1 MKKDEVPQDGD
12 NLHKGTFKQ
21 LFYAVDQSGEYTA
34 PVSSVGW
41 EPENVA
47 LGQAWEE
54 VERRVSETSDQV
66 RAGQKSPIAY
76 YMERTLLDLPLLAS
90 KAGKFQWQ
98 VKRHMKPDVFK
109 NLNAGMIARYAEI
122 FSIPADVLQKGELL
136 PFQRPQ

>member
-12 NLHKGTFKQ
+12 NLHHGTFKQ
-21 LFYAVDQSGEYTA
+21 LFYAVDASGEYTA

-54 VERRVSETSDQV
+54 VERRVAETRIKVQQ
-66 RAGQKSPIAY
+66 GELSPVAY
-76 YMERTLLDLPLLAS
+76 YMERTLLDLPLLAQ

-98 VKRHMKPDVFK
+98 VKRHMKPAVFK
-109 NLNAGMIARYAEI
+109 TLSTGMMARYATI
-122 FSIPADVLQKGELL
+122 FAIPVETLQKGELL
-136 PFQRPQ
+136 PFQRPE

>member
-1 MKKDEVPQDGD
+1 MKKDEVPQDGN
-12 NLHKGTFKQ
+12 NLHHGTFKQ
-21 LFYAVDQSGEYTA
+21 LFYAVDASGDYT

-54 VERRVSETSDQV
+54 VEHRVVETRNKV
-66 RAGQKSPIAY
+66 MAGLVSPIAY
-76 YMERTLLDLPLLAS
+76 YMERTLLDLPLLAR

-98 VKRHMKPDVFK
+98 VKRHMKPAVFK
-109 NLNAGMIARYAEI
+109 TLSAGLLARYAAI
-122 FSIPADVLQKGELL
+122 FSIPAETLQKGELL